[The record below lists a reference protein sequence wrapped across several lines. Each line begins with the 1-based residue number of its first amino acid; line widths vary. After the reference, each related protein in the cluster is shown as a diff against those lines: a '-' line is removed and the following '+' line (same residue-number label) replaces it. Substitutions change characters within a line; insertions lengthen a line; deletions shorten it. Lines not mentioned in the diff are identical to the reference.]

1 MPQSATEPAI
11 AGLGVAGG
19 LLTIDLDAVAANYAM
34 LRNAAPEAEV
44 SAVMKAN
51 AYGLGLAPIAR
62 RLAAE
67 GCRTF
72 FVATAMEGA
81 ALREALPNAIIYI
94 MNGLFPGTAD
104 YHAAHELRPALASL
118 AEVAEWRDEAKRQGC
133 TLSAALHFDSGMH
146 RLGMSAQDA
155 DKIAGDTALTEGIG
169 VALIMSHLACADDA
183 SHPQNAEQLSR
194 FVTLREILAKR
205 FPDAAASLANSGG
218 IYLGPDYH
226 FDLVRPGVSLY
237 GGSPF
242 RAGRDNPFRPVVTLE
257 ARVIAIRNIEAGD
270 RVGYGATWRANEQTR
285 IAILSA
291 GYADGRPAPGGA
303 ETSDYGGQVHI
314 AGYTVPVAGRV
325 SMDLIA
331 ADLRGIPEDAIRR
344 GDMAE
349 LIGPHIKVDDVGM
362 KAGTI
367 GYEILTSLGS
377 RYIRRYISSGR
388 NGGRG

>member
-1 MPQSATEPAI
+1 MAE
-11 AGLGVAGG
+11 LGVAGG
-19 LLTIDLDAVAANYAM
+19 LLTVDLDAVAANYAM
-34 LRNAAPEAEV
+34 LRNAAPGAEV
-44 SAVMKAN
+44 SAVVKAD
-51 AYGLGLAPIAR
+51 AYGLGLTPIAR

-72 FVATAMEGA
+72 FVATALEGA
-81 ALREALPNAIIYI
+81 ALRETLPNAIIYVL
-94 MNGLFPGTAD
+94 NGLFPGTAD
-104 YHAAHELRPALASL
+104 YYAAHNLRPALASL
-118 AEVAEWRDEAKRQGC
+118 AEVAEWRNEAKRQGRA
-133 TLSAALHFDSGMH
+133 LPAALHFDSGMH

-155 DKIAGDTALTEGIG
+155 DKIAGDTALTEGVGI
-169 VALIMSHLACADDA
+169 ALIMSHLACADDA
-183 SHPQNAEQLSR
+183 SHPQNAAQLSH

-226 FDLVRPGVSLY
+226 FDLVRPGVTLY

-242 RAGRDNPFRPVVTLE
+242 MTGRDNPSRPVVTLE
-257 ARVIAIRNIEAGD
+257 AQVIAIRNIEAGD
-270 RVGYGATWRANEQTR
+270 RVGYGATWRATEQTR

-291 GYADGRPAPGGA
+291 GYADGYFRTLSRPAPGGA

-331 ADLRGIPEDAIRR
+331 VDLNGIPEDAIRR

-377 RYIRRYISSGR
+377 RYIRRYISSGK